1 MNQFSFFG
9 DIDDNQMC
17 RLVVKE
23 LKNYKALCVR
33 MKNQEEQE
41 KRRKKK
47 EKEQEEQKNP
57 RKESVYKLV
66 RLYLEILV
74 KQGGIKEIKGR

>member
-9 DIDDNQMC
+9 DIHDKQMC

-41 KRRKKK
+41 KRRKRKRK
-47 EKEQEEQKNP
+47 NRKSRKIGEK
-57 RKESVYKLV
+57 RVFIS
-66 RLYLEILV
+66 
-74 KQGGIKEIKGR
+74 